1 MRAPSIAACLALALT
16 PSIANAQSSQA
27 GAAAGVDQIGARA
40 SAGHDASVSQ
50 IGRRNGTGAAA
61 VMTSQPVPP
70 TRPNEFSAPETTA
83 YSTPAQINAN
93 ADPAPL
99 QTQLTFGPAVADA
112 PSSPTNRAEGRNTTT
127 QTLTGRDRCDPRGT
141 PTANGVCREV
151 IETRSAEFKAP
162 DIQPLSPEQRLIVSQ
177 RDLAENSQDVGR
189 ATRRLANG
197 DVDDTNA
204 GMAIASII
212 SASSTQGQDEEPARA
227 QPSATDAIV
236 AGIVASLGGQP
247 PQ

>member
-1 MRAPSIAACLALALT
+1 MRAPSIAACLALGLT
-16 PSIANAQSSQA
+16 PSIADAQSSQA
-27 GAAAGVDQIGARA
+27 GAAAGVDQIGART
-40 SAGHDASVSQ
+40 SGRHDASVSQ
-50 IGRRNGTGAAA
+50 IGRQTGTAA
-61 VMTSQPVPP
+61 VTTSQPVPSK
-70 TRPNEFSAPETTA
+70 RPNEFAAPQATA
-83 YSTPAQINAN
+83 YATPAQINAN
-93 ADPAPL
+93 ADPAPR

-112 PSSPTNRAEGRNTTT
+112 PSSPTNRAEGRNTAT
-127 QTLTGRDRCDPRGT
+127 QTLAGRDRCDPRGT
-141 PTANGVCREV
+141 TAAAGVCREV

-162 DIQPLSPEQRLIVSQ
+162 DTQPLSPEQRLIVSQ
-177 RDLAENSQDVGR
+177 RALAENSQDVGR

-204 GMAIASII
+204 GMAIASIM
-212 SASSTQGQDEEPARA
+212 ASSARQEQEEEPAPN

>member
-1 MRAPSIAACLALALT
+1 MMRAPSIAACLALALT
-16 PSIANAQSSQA
+16 PSIADAQSSRT
-27 GAAAGVDQIGARA
+27 GAAAGVDQIGARTP
-40 SAGHDASVSQ
+40 AGHDASVSQ
-50 IGRRNGTGAAA
+50 IGRRAEA
-61 VMTSQPVPP
+61 VTTSQPVPP
-70 TRPNEFSAPETTA
+70 TRPNEFSAPDATA
-83 YSTPAQINAN
+83 WATPAQINAN
-93 ADPAPL
+93 ADPATR

-127 QTLTGRDRCDPRGT
+127 QTLTGRDRCDPRATTTSG
-141 PTANGVCREV
+141 GVCRDV

-162 DIQPLSPEQRLIVSQ
+162 DMQPLSPEQRLIVSQ

-204 GMAIASII
+204 GMAIASIV
-212 SASSTQGQDEEPARA
+212 SSSSTQGQDEEPARA